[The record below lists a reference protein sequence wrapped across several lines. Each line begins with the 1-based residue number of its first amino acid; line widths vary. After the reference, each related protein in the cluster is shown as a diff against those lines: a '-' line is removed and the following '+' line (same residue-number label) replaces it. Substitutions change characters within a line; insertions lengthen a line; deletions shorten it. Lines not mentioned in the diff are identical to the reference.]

1 MTKKEM
7 EFLGG
12 RMRQLREKN
21 GVKSLDAM
29 ATYIKNS
36 ESITES
42 DQDTLSGLQKS
53 TLSRAESG
61 SAGEKTI
68 TKWAKIYCQAFGYS
82 EKQTE
87 QFLRGDK
94 IAVPDTSA
102 LLKNPQLVDELG
114 EEYNIVVIPDIV
126 IRELDGI
133 KNSNAGALGK
143 KAWEIIRGIGYGD
156 RVIKMEY
163 NGDKSIEKDEQI
175 IAVAKTAAEK
185 YGREVQIITDDADYS
200 AFLKG
205 DETVT
210 ALHLRE
216 YMITKQKLVNMKGLV
231 ELDNYYAD
239 DYSDIIAPDE
249 DEINAFLA
257 DGNTLIIS
265 VVRNRNHSLAQ
276 RKAKIKWL
284 IDNGADVDK
293 RDCKHRYFPP
303 LTHAIQMNDY
313 EMFTFLLNEC
323 HANPNV
329 GSRNPHDAGKLRQK
343 DIKREKN
350 EGNMPLM
357 VAAWDGKVEFV
368 KALCS
373 DERTSINQQDA
384 NGFTALIKACYW
396 GFLKCR
402 DILLEAG
409 ADTKIVDIDG
419 FTAEDHYNEFLES
432 GRRKPSKQNKKGRR
446 F

>member
-1 MTKKEM
+1 MTKKQM

-12 RMRQLREKN
+12 RMKLLREKN
-21 GVKSLDAM
+21 GVKTLEAM
-29 ATYIKNS
+29 RGLLT
-36 ESITES
+36 
-42 DQDTLSGLQKS
+42 DSGNEDYRVYDRS
-53 TLSRAESG
+53 TLSRAEKG
-61 SAGEKTI
+61 LNGEKTI
-68 TKWAKIYCQAFGYS
+68 VKWARAYCDVFHYS
-82 EKQTE
+82 KEQTD

-102 LLKNPQLVDELG
+102 LLKNPQLVDELCQ
-114 EEYNIVVIPDIV
+114 EYNIVVIPDIV

-133 KNSNAGALGK
+133 KNSSNSTLAK
-143 KAWEIIRGIGYGD
+143 RAWEIIRGIGYGD
-156 RVIKMEY
+156 RVIRIEY
-163 NGDKSIEKDEQI
+163 VGDTSIEKDEQI
-175 IAVAKTAAEK
+175 ICVAKEAAAD
-185 YGREVQIITDDADYS
+185 YSCEVQIITDDVDYS

-205 DETVT
+205 DETVI

-231 ELDNYYAD
+231 ELDGYYAD
-239 DYSDIIAPDE
+239 DYSDVTPPDE
-249 DEINAFLA
+249 DEINAFLP

-265 VVRNRNHSLAQ
+265 IVRDRRHSFEQ
-276 RKAKIKWL
+276 RKAKINWL
-284 IDNGADVDK
+284 INNGADVNK
-293 RDCKHRYFPP
+293 RDCSRRYFPP

-313 EMFTFLLNEC
+313 NMFLFLLNEC
-323 HANPNV
+323 HADPNI

-368 KALCS
+368 KALCA

-419 FTAEDHYNEFLES
+419 LTAEDHYNGYLET
-432 GRRKPSKQNKKGRR
+432 GRVKPNYNKKGRR
-446 F
+446 S